1 MIKGFTM
8 TATSSQTAPE
18 APVLIPLQDIEFV
31 PGVPFVLHNV
41 SWEQYE
47 AITAELADTRH
58 LRIVYYQGTLEL
70 MSPLPLHERPHRMIA
85 HIVVALLDAE
95 QREWE
100 DFGCTTFR
108 EKAKMAGIE
117 PDTCLY
123 VDERAVQVRQCLS
136 AMHLK
141 HTPPPDLSIESDV
154 TSTTTLDAYL
164 ALGMP
169 EVWIYS
175 QQNLKL
181 YVLEQGQYVES
192 ETSRVFPNRPI
203 RAEILHWL
211 KRALTEGSS
220 RVLRDIR
227 NQSL

>member
-1 MIKGFTM
+1 MS
-8 TATSSQTAPE
+8 ATSSNALE

-47 AITAELADTRH
+47 AIAAELAATRR
-58 LRIVYYQGTLEL
+58 LRMVYYQGTLEL

-108 EKAKMAGIE
+108 EKANMAGIE
-117 PDTCLY
+117 PDTCIY
-123 VDERAVQVRQCLS
+123 VDESAVRVRQCLS
-136 AMHLK
+136 AMHLESN
-141 HTPPPDLSIESDV
+141 PPPDLSIESDV
-154 TSTTTLDAYL
+154 TSTTTLEAYL

-169 EVWIYS
+169 EVWIYGK
-175 QQNLKL
+175 QNLKL
-181 YVLEQGQYVES
+181 YLLEQGQYVES

-203 RAEILHWL
+203 RDEILHWL
-211 KRALTEGSS
+211 ERSLTEGSS

-227 NQSL
+227 HQSR